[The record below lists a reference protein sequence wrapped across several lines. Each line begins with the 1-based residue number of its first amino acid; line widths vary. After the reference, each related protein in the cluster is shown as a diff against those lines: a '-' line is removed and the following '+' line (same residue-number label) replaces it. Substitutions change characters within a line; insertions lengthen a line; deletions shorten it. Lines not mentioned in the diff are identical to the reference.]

1 MIVGVAQHLKVAILI
16 AGCTCSLD
24 KATDDAASQTV
35 TTQHVVQKQAAAP
48 VPASVLAPAPAP
60 AAKSDADTLS
70 VDAAAC
76 RYLVK
81 HQANAD
87 VSYQSGVDVSG
98 RSVAPADLSG
108 GVPLVQ
114 LPDTQTIDITPDL
127 TKYLPNTNP
136 PYDRLTNSKIN
147 VGTVT
152 LSGDMVTL
160 NGQPLSS
167 EVQENLAVLCLQKNK

>member
-1 MIVGVAQHLKVAILI
+1 MIVGIAHHLQAAILI

-24 KATDDAASQTV
+24 KANDTANQTAA
-35 TTQHVVQKQAAAP
+35 TQGVVQKQAPAP
-48 VPASVLAPAPAP
+48 VPAPVPG
-60 AAKSDADTLS
+60 AKSDSDTLS

-81 HQANAD
+81 HHPNAD
-87 VSYQSGVDVSG
+87 VAYQSGVDVNG
-98 RSVAPADLSG
+98 HAVAPADLSG

-114 LPDTQTIDITPDL
+114 LPETQSIDITPDL
-127 TKYLPNTNP
+127 TKYLPNSNP

-167 EVQENLAVLCLQKNK
+167 EMQENLAVLCLQKNK

>member
-1 MIVGVAQHLKVAILI
+1 MIVGIAHHLQAAIFI

-24 KATDDAASQTV
+24 KANDTASQPA
-35 TTQHVVQKQAAAP
+35 TTQHVAQKQADAP
-48 VPASVLAPAPAP
+48 APASVPAPAP
-60 AAKSDADTLS
+60 AAKPDSDSLS

-81 HQANAD
+81 HQPNAD

-98 RSVAPADLSG
+98 RAVAPADLSG
-108 GVPLVQ
+108 GVQLVQ
-114 LPDTQTIDITPDL
+114 LPETQTIDITPDL
-127 TKYLPNTNP
+127 TKYLPNAKP

-147 VGTVT
+147 VGTVV
-152 LSGDMVTL
+152 LSGDMITL

-167 EVQENLAVLCLQKNK
+167 EMQENLAVLCLQKNK